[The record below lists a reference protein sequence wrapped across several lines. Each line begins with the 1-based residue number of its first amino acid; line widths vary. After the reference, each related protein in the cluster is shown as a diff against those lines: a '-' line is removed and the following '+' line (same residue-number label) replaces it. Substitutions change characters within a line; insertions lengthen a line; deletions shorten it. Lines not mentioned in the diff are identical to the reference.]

1 MALACGC
8 LGARRKP
15 QRTLQSRAADQQRKS
30 PCEQSPE
37 CRAQACQRHPRCG
50 DQKGDQ
56 GGFTLGFIA
65 QRSAETIANRAQ
77 QREASQRQDQ
87 LMRKRQKQR
96 GDGRAKQP
104 DQAIEHPCRQRSGI
118 AFGGIE
124 VGFAPCADGGGD
136 GREIDGIRAKWAE
149 RGIGHSRCGKLLVA
163 TQAGQVAQLQ
173 GIIDKATANGVPDL
187 VLLSREQ
194 ARALEPQLECIA
206 AVHSPSTGIIDSH
219 ALMLALQGDLENAGG
234 MVVLNSPL
242 QQAEFRSGAI
252 TLIANDGTTLRARTV
267 VNASGL
273 QAPALARRFQGLAEK
288 HVPTPYF
295 AKGNYFTLAGRS
307 PFNRLIY
314 PVPEAAGLGVHLTID
329 LGGQAKFGPDVEW
342 VESCDDLLVDA
353 RRGDA
358 FYAEVRKYWPALP
371 DGALQ
376 PGYAGMRPKLQAPG
390 APAHDFVV
398 QGPDAHGVAGL
409 VNLFGIESPGLTS
422 SLALAGYVAL
432 MLQKQ

>member
-1 MALACGC
+1 MDEIDCVVIGAGVVGLAVARALA
-8 LGARRKP
+8 
-15 QRTLQSRAADQQRKS
+15 LQ
-30 PCEQSPE
+30 
-37 CRAQACQRHPRCG
+37 
-50 DQKGDQ
+50 
-56 GGFTLGFIA
+56 
-65 QRSAETIANRAQ
+65 
-77 QREASQRQDQ
+77 
-87 LMRKRQKQR
+87 
-96 GDGRAKQP
+96 
-104 DQAIEHPCRQRSGI
+104 
-118 AFGGIE
+118 
-124 VGFAPCADGGGD
+124 
-136 GREIDGIRAKWAE
+136 GREVMVLEAASAIGTGTSSRNSEVIHAGIYYPQDSLKARLCVQGKHLLYAYCAE
-149 RGIGHSRCGKLLVA
+149 RGIGHNRCGKLLVA

-242 QQAEFRSGAI
+242 QQAEFGPGAI

-267 VNASGL
+267 VNAAGL

-307 PFNRLIY
+307 PFDRLIY